1 MVWGQ
6 SSLFAGLSLPKPGLS
21 GSPALKRFLGFQ
33 HYLSEVISVVL
44 LAARLGWAPLSEE
57 GCMLGA
63 VFEFK
68 KEIPAMKQAEPGPA
82 VAGDRPATRRESSFK
97 MRNSRLFAL
106 FFVVIAAGLIT
117 ATARADDQIVQLVNV
132 QSGKCLQPTQGSSA
146 NGVAI
151 VQESCDGSAAQ
162 FWAMH
167 FMASGFANN
176 HTWYRL
182 INQSTHLCLDARGGA
197 VNGTPIQQWPCSGI
211 SNEKWGTTNC
221 KSTPAPT
228 TCSVASEIYNSA
240 VAQDRPYT
248 HCLAT
253 PGTMDGVSMVL
264 MSCEGVPSQQWK
276 LQGFISDA
284 VKKPN

>member
-1 MVWGQ
+1 
-6 SSLFAGLSLPKPGLS
+6 
-21 GSPALKRFLGFQ
+21 
-33 HYLSEVISVVL
+33 
-44 LAARLGWAPLSEE
+44 
-57 GCMLGA
+57 
-63 VFEFK
+63 
-68 KEIPAMKQAEPGPA
+68 MKQAGPGPA

-106 FFVVIAAGLIT
+106 FFVVIGTCLMT
-117 ATARADDQIVQLVNV
+117 ATARAADQVVQLVSV

-211 SNEKWGTTNC
+211 SDEKWGNTNC
-221 KSTPAPT
+221 TSTPAQ
-228 TCSVASEIYNSA
+228 TCEVASEIYNSA
-240 VAQDRPYT
+240 VPEDRPYT

-253 PGTMDGVSMVL
+253 PGTGDDVTMVL
-264 MSCEGVPSQQWK
+264 MSCEGVSSQQWK
-276 LQGFISDA
+276 LAGAISDR
-284 VKKPN
+284 VKKIK